1 MTTHEH
7 RHEHAHRHAH
17 AHGQAH
23 TLEVADFVGSAIAG
37 RSRVLEVGCGR
48 GEVARELAARGFHVT
63 ALDIALRDLVDAPG
77 VTFVE
82 RDFLAYDDAP
92 FDAIVFTASLH
103 HIAPL
108 SAAVDRAHR
117 MLAPHGLLVADEFD
131 VEAPDAPTLAWYY
144 DTQELLVAAGL
155 YPADRLDDPHPDLVA
170 RWQHA
175 HEHDQR
181 LHTGSEMRAA
191 IGERFEIVE
200 LARREYLYR
209 YIQHGLPDDARG
221 SAVAAAVVAT
231 ERRRIAQGLLV
242 PVGLRIVAE
251 RGVD

>member
-1 MTTHEH
+1 MASHA
-7 RHEHAHRHAH
+7 HAHRH
-17 AHGQAH
+17 GVSH
-23 TLEVADFVGSAIAG
+23 TREVADFIARAIAG

-48 GEVARELAARGFHVT
+48 GEVARELAERGVRVT
-63 ALDIALRDLVDAPG
+63 ALDIALRDVVDAPG

-82 RDFLAYDDAP
+82 RDFLADDDAAFDAP

-108 SAAVDRAHR
+108 AAAIDRAHR
-117 MLAPHGLLVADEFD
+117 LLVPGGLFVADEFD

-155 YPADRLDDPHPDLVA
+155 YPADRLDEANDDLVA
-170 RWQHA
+170 RWHHA
-175 HEHDQR
+175 HAHDPR
-181 LHTGSEMRAA
+181 LHTGSEMRTA
-191 IGERFEIVE
+191 IGERFQIVE

-209 YIQHGLPDDARG
+209 YIQHGLVADPRA
-221 SAVAAAVVAT
+221 AEVAATVVAT
-231 ERRRIAQGLLV
+231 ERRRIAQDLLV

-251 RGVD
+251 RSDESP